1 MPTITGTTQYWL
13 EYQNTSYGGTAGTHT
28 PKFTYSTSETDTTF
42 TVSLS
47 SIQATIKLTSCMAQ
61 EVGKTY
67 TYKMIDKATVAAT
80 GKSSLSYTHT
90 KSYGSS
96 PPTTWPTHT
105 ATFANSASFT
115 WNKASSPQ
123 SITVSLSIHCDNTN
137 DGNQAAVAS
146 VSLTVPALQ
155 SWPVTYYSNNGTSAS
170 QVQSKYCG
178 VALTLAPTD
187 PIFDGYTLKGWA
199 TSSADAAAGTVT
211 WEKGDTYSTNAAL
224 DLYAVWELNY
234 SKPAITNL
242 TVERC
247 TSNGTLDDEGQYAK
261 VKFDWSVLRT
271 NTARYYGGSTAPYSS
286 NSVDSCTITVG
297 SKTLSPTLSGASG
310 TVNDVVGDGSFDTD
324 TQYNVSVSIT
334 DSQAIE
340 VDHTTTITGIM
351 ATTYYPLDFNSD
363 ATTMGVFRP
372 APDNGNGAYF
382 GKDIHVDDD
391 IEADRDITAGRDI
404 TATRN
409 VQATKDVSGES
420 ITSTLTESSGTY
432 SGGLNDEAVLTTST
446 INKWKTILG
455 IS

>member
-1 MPTITGTTQYWL
+1 MATLTSSAKSVKDTNVNLTSTGKIYA
-13 EYQNTSYGGTAGTHT
+13 SYT
-28 PKFTYSTSETDTTF
+28 TSETDTTF
-42 TVSLS
+42 TISGTMYEQIQKDATNLIADVTNNSTNVS
-47 SIQATIKLTSCMAQ
+47 ATNGTA
-61 EVGKTY
+61 
-67 TYKMIDKATVAAT
+67 
-80 GKSSLSYTHT
+80 T
-90 KSYGSS
+90 KSFTKKTLEITSGKGPINTSVGTFS
-96 PPTTWPTHT
+96 ITIPKTTTQQT
-105 ATFANSASFT
+105 ITFTISASLKVT
-115 WNKASSPQ
+115 SY
-123 SITVSLSIHCDNTN
+123 ITEGTGNVSGSTT
-137 DGNQAAVAS
+137 
-146 VSLTVPALQ
+146 LTVPALQ
-155 SWPVTYYSNNGTSAS
+155 SYPVTYYSNNGTSAS
-170 QVQSKYCG
+170 QVQSKYYG